1 MVEDRLAK
9 DLKQMQEAIHQGAMF
24 VIGNSKDI
32 TALQE
37 WQVRQ
42 NGTLKD
48 MNECLKDIKKQIAL
62 LQVEDIAALRL
73 EMSKGKPT
81 WAITSLLAFLSS
93 VTVGAIVFALR
104 VVGGL

>member
-37 WQVRQ
+37 WQIRQ

-48 MNECLKDIKKQIAL
+48 MNECLKAIKKQIAQ
-62 LQVEDIAALRL
+62 LQVEDIADLRV
-73 EMSKGKPT
+73 EMSRGKPT
-81 WAITSLLAFLSS
+81 WAVTVIISVLASL
-93 VTVGAIVFALR
+93 TVGAAVFALK
-104 VVGGL
+104 VAAGA